1 MFGEEAVLVQIMII
15 FWVFGF
21 LVCGIVDVI
30 TNINTLVFSL
40 KKIKLSM
47 GWFIFFFFGIGC
59 RLYDWRG
66 SRIGTKKNER
76 VSEMQK
82 GQF

>member
-47 GWFIFFFFGIGC
+47 GWFIFFFFWH
-59 RLYDWRG
+59 RMPTL
-66 SRIGTKKNER
+66 
-76 VSEMQK
+76 
-82 GQF
+82 

>member
-47 GWFIFFFFGIGC
+47 GWFIFFF
-59 RLYDWRG
+59 LA
-66 SRIGTKKNER
+66 
-76 VSEMQK
+76 
-82 GQF
+82 

>member
-1 MFGEEAVLVQIMII
+1 MII

-47 GWFIFFFFGIGC
+47 GWFIFFIFFFFALDADSMIGEEAVLVL
-59 RLYDWRG
+59 RRMRG
-66 SRIGTKKNER
+66 LVKCKKVNFRILLL
-76 VSEMQK
+76 
-82 GQF
+82 